1 MPTSGAHQTVQQMI
15 LTRLESID
23 AQARQ
28 ANEVAGKIAIELEA
42 FRKAQ
47 ARIEDVLLHGT
58 EQEKSVLVRLD
69 RLEQNAEL
77 TADDVGALSL
87 STWEATI
94 YRQEGGR
101 RISVFDD
108 LHNLV
113 ADRRRVKIIL
123 GGFLTA
129 GIAGGAGLK
138 DLAVLILQ
146 SFNLSP

>member
-1 MPTSGAHQTVQQMI
+1 MI

-42 FRKAQ
+42 FRKTQ
-47 ARIEDVLLHGT
+47 VRIENVLMHGT

-69 RLEQNAEL
+69 RIEQNAEL
-77 TADDVGALSL
+77 SADDVGALSL
-87 STWEATI
+87 ETWEATV
-94 YRQEGGR
+94 YRQDGGR
-101 RISVFDD
+101 KVSVFDD
-108 LHNLV
+108 IHNLV
-113 ADRRRVKIIL
+113 SDRRRVKIIL
-123 GGFLTA
+123 GGILSA

-138 DLAVLILQ
+138 DLVVLLLR

>member
-1 MPTSGAHQTVQQMI
+1 MSPSGSHQTVQQMI

-42 FRKAQ
+42 FRKTQ
-47 ARIEDVLLHGT
+47 VRIENVLMHGT

-69 RLEQNAEL
+69 RIEQNAEL
-77 TADDVGALSL
+77 SADDVGALSL
-87 STWEATI
+87 ETWEATV
-94 YRQEGGR
+94 YRQDGGR
-101 RISVFDD
+101 KVSVFDD
-108 LHNLV
+108 IHNLV
-113 ADRRRVKIIL
+113 SDRRRVKIIL
-123 GGFLTA
+123 GGILSA

-138 DLAVLILQ
+138 DLVVLLLQ

>member
-1 MPTSGAHQTVQQMI
+1 MSPSGSHQTVQQMI

-42 FRKAQ
+42 FRKTQ
-47 ARIEDVLLHGT
+47 VRIENVLMHGT

-69 RLEQNAEL
+69 RIEQNAEL
-77 TADDVGALSL
+77 SADDVGALSL
-87 STWEATI
+87 ETWEATV
-94 YRQEGGR
+94 YRQDGGR
-101 RISVFDD
+101 KVSVFDD
-108 LHNLV
+108 IHNLV
-113 ADRRRVKIIL
+113 SDRRRVKIIL
-123 GGFLTA
+123 GGILSA

-138 DLAVLILQ
+138 DLVVLLLR